1 MLPVLHPAATRR
13 PHRLL
18 VLLAVLAAV
27 LCHAAAPAGAAV
39 SGPVIDREFADPD
52 VVKAGGTYHA
62 YATNGEGKNIQHA
75 TSRDLVHWTVVGAD
89 ALPSLGAWAVPDRGK
104 VWAPEVFDNGTGF
117 TMHYTALDRAGGKQC
132 IGAALSPS
140 PDGPFRPVGDGPL
153 VCPVAEGGA
162 IDASS
167 YTENG
172 HRYMLW
178 KNDGNCCEMDTWL
191 HLQPVSRDGTRTTGP
206 AVRLIKQDRP
216 WEGKVVEA
224 PTLVKRAG
232 RYVLF
237 YSADFYGEDAYKT
250 GYALASRLNGP
261 YTKAEAPLMSTES
274 FAGAVHSPGGQD
286 VVTGPDGRDRIVF
299 HGRRAL
305 GSPRAMYVAGL
316 GFENG
321 RPVVRGGAAGA

>member
-1 MLPVLHPAATRR
+1 MLHHAATHW
-13 PHRLL
+13 PTRLL
-18 VLLAVLAAV
+18 VLLAALTAV
-27 LCHAAAPAGAAV
+27 VCHAAPPAGAAV

-52 VVKAGGTYHA
+52 IVKVGGTYHA
-62 YATNGEGKNIQHA
+62 YATNGDGKNIQHA
-75 TSRDLVHWTVVGAD
+75 TSRDLVHWTVAGAD
-89 ALPSLGAWAVPDRGK
+89 ALPALGAWAVPDRRK
-104 VWAPEVFDNGTGF
+104 VWAPEVYDNGPGF

-132 IGAALSPS
+132 IGVALSSS

-153 VCPVAEGGA
+153 VCPVAQGGA

-191 HLQPVSRDGTRTTGP
+191 HLQPVSRDGTRTTGQ
-206 AVRLIKQDRP
+206 AIRLIKQDRT

-224 PTLVKRAG
+224 PTLVKRG
-232 RYVLF
+232 GHYVLF

-250 GYALASRLNGP
+250 GYAVASGLTGP
-261 YTKAEAPLMSTES
+261 YTKADAPLMSTRS
-274 FAGAVHSPGGQD
+274 FAGTIRSPGGQD

-299 HGRRAL
+299 HGRRAP
-305 GSPRAMYVAGL
+305 GSPRAMYVADL
-316 GFENG
+316 AFTNG
-321 RPVVRGGAAGA
+321 RPEVRGGGGAA